1 VLDAALADLNDLRAR
16 AGAAERARLDLH
28 ADALREVERRVEALA
43 MTPGAPGRDPLPASP
58 SCDAPVLG
66 AAELDRGRLYAPE
79 QFPLILRLQTDV
91 LVQAMACGLTQVGV
105 LQASSHT
112 SELIMSRFPGT
123 EMFDPDFDMR
133 SHQASHYGPRHD
145 LERREYRDYMAQR
158 RWYVAQFAYLLEQ
171 LRARPEGDGSM
182 LDYTL
187 VFCGS
192 EVSDGNTHS
201 HDDMPFLLSGG
212 GGGALNTGRL
222 VDVGYA
228 RHGRLWV
235 TLARAMGQNLDRFG
249 DQDGGP
255 LEGVL
260 A

>member
-1 VLDAALADLNDLRAR
+1 V
-16 AGAAERARLDLH
+16 
-28 ADALREVERRVEALA
+28 
-43 MTPGAPGRDPLPASP
+43 
-58 SCDAPVLG
+58 
-66 AAELDRGRLYAPE
+66 
-79 QFPLILRLQTDV
+79 
-91 LVQAMACGLTQVGV
+91 
-105 LQASSHT
+105 
-112 SELIMSRFPGT
+112 
-123 EMFDPDFDMR
+123 
-133 SHQASHYGPRHD
+133 
-145 LERREYRDYMAQR
+145 AQR
-158 RWYVAQFAYLLEQ
+158 RWYVAQFTYLLEQ

-192 EVSDGNTHS
+192 EVSDGNTHY